1 MTEPA
6 LLTRVQAGIGVAFL
20 VMFVGA
26 CLLARFD
33 VPYRDDWDWLMY
45 TLSGPTGWR
54 GVFLPH
60 NEHVIPIAR
69 LLMRAQ
75 YAIGGLTGHLIQYVA
90 LASHLI
96 VAGMSWREVGRRWP
110 DRPHWRW
117 GAGGLVLVC
126 LGFTQQL
133 QSIVFAAAALFPL
146 VQLGATLA
154 IVALLNATEGG
165 DAARRAWWWAATA
178 AGVVV
183 AAGSTTSGLAVP
195 LVLGALAW
203 LRGASWK
210 VSAIWVT
217 TSVALVLAYAGWVGI
232 GGPAGGSG
240 AVAPWSPPGILELVA
255 YGLAIFSAG
264 VSYVHGGVAVAVG
277 AVVCIGMLTAGMLA
291 LLQRNRLT
299 RLEVFALGQMA
310 FGAASAIMVAPGRV
324 QFGIFQAGQSRYA
337 TFVLCAV
344 AGLVMFAASR
354 LDRAALSARVKVN
367 LARVSVVLSLLVIAP
382 NLYIAVLWHA
392 KADLLHM
399 PYLSIRAGTPDPR
412 WLLTL
417 HPLTGVV
424 TRVLEEVEASGVRVA
439 DPRIGTTLAL
449 PRPTATCA
457 GEGRLQSGGRA
468 GALWLTGMWPSTLN
482 GEEAVVIDAAGT
494 IVGLARAMPWVTEP
508 NPSVSLVNDT
518 VRRRLG
524 TQTGGRSHS
533 RAWGGFV
540 QQGAGPPYAMLGS
553 DRGGAWT
560 CVEMLTV
567 AAPGGP
573 P

>member
-1 MTEPA
+1 VTEPA
-6 LLTRVQAGIGVAFL
+6 LLTRVQAGIGFAFL
-20 VMFVGA
+20 VIFAAA
-26 CLLARFD
+26 CVWARFD
-33 VPYRDDWDWLMY
+33 VPYRDDWDWILY
-45 TLSGPTGWR
+45 TLAGPPGWA

-60 NEHVIPIAR
+60 NEHVIPLAR

-90 LASHLI
+90 LASHLT
-96 VAGMSWREVGRRWP
+96 VAAVCWREVGRRWP
-110 DRPHWRW
+110 DRPHWRL
-117 GAGGLVLVC
+117 GVGGLVLVC
-126 LGFTQQL
+126 LAFTQQL
-133 QSIVFAAAALFPL
+133 QSIVFAAAALFPF

-165 DAARRAWWWAATA
+165 NGVRRGWWWAATV
-178 AGVVV
+178 AGVIL

-195 LVLGALAW
+195 VVLGVLAW

-210 VSAIWVT
+210 VSAIWAAVT
-217 TSVALVLAYAGWVGI
+217 VAFVLAYAGWVGI

-240 AVAPWSPPGILELVA
+240 AVAPWAPPGMLELVA

-264 VSYVHGGVAVAVG
+264 VSYVHGGAAVAIG
-277 AVVCIGMLTAGMLA
+277 AVVCIGMLTAGVMA
-291 LLQRNRLT
+291 LVHRRRLT

-337 TFVLCAV
+337 TFVLCAI

-354 LDRAALSARVKVN
+354 LDRAALPGWIKVN
-367 LARVSVVLSLLVIAP
+367 MARISVVLSLLVIAP

-392 KADLLHM
+392 KADLLHL
-399 PYLSIRAGTPDPR
+399 PYLSIRAGAPDPQ

-424 TRVLEEVEASGVRVA
+424 TRVLDEIEASGGRVT
-439 DPRIGTTLAL
+439 DVRIGTTVAH
-449 PRPTATCA
+449 PWPVASCG
-457 GEGRLQSGGRA
+457 GEGRLLPTGRA
-468 GALWLTGMWPSTLN
+468 NALSLTGMWPPTLHDD
-482 GEEAVVIDAAGT
+482 ETVVIDAAGV
-494 IVGLARAMPWVTEP
+494 IVGLARPMPWVTEP

-518 VRRRLG
+518 VRQRLG
-524 TQTGGRSHS
+524 SFAGDRSAPQ
-533 RAWGGFV
+533 AWRGFV
-540 QQGAGPPYAMLGS
+540 QAGAGPPYMMLGN
-553 DRGGAWT
+553 RQAGAWT
-560 CVEMLTV
+560 CVATLMA